1 MGGSSDPSVP
11 RSPGVSPQK
20 LQGGPWA
27 PPPCRVKSSENCQ
40 VFACGSF
47 SGTFGIFVGFS
58 VRCSSLGKVYCL
70 VLCPLRPDPCM
81 PRCWLSPLS
90 FFCVRYARRRRFS
103 LFLSFSGAGET
114 QTPFGVWDSPCV
126 SPTWPR
132 TTSSIRTPCSPS
144 SPRFRTRSCVCV
156 FFFSFVAV
164 VVRCY
169 GCGWL
174 RSVWFLFVWGCFSG
188 LGSRCS
194 VFACTYL

>member
-40 VFACGSF
+40 VFACGSL
-47 SGTFGIFVGFS
+47 SGTLGIFVGFS

-90 FFCVRYARRRRFS
+90 FFCVRYARRRRF
-103 LFLSFSGAGET
+103 LSFSLSQVLGKPKPLSG
-114 QTPFGVWDSPCV
+114 FGIPLV
-126 SPTWPR
+126 SLR
-132 TTSSIRTPCSPS
+132 RGHAL
-144 SPRFRTRSCVCV
+144 RARSVRPARLLPLGSAPAPV
-156 FFFSFVAV
+156 FFFFFLRRRRRSLVWLWLVAV
-164 VVRCY
+164 
-169 GCGWL
+169 
-174 RSVWFLFVWGCFSG
+174 
-188 LGSRCS
+188 CS
-194 VFACTYL
+194 VSLCVGVFFWVGFSLLCFACTCK